1 MAEEKGVVNK
11 NLEAVLQILLKNGAK
26 IYCVLDTG
34 FNGTLLLPRKFVE
47 DNSMLFL
54 GIETVELVKKIPPI
68 LKRLWQK

>member
-26 IYCVLDTG
+26 IDCVLDTG